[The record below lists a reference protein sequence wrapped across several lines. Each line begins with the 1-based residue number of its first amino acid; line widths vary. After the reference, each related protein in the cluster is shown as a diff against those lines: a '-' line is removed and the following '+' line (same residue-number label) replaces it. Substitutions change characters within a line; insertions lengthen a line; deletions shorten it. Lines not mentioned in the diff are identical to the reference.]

1 MSDSKKTET
10 QLITAGRRKEWS
22 HGIVNPPVYRAS
34 TCLFESYAE
43 LRERCADPSAKQL
56 FYGRKGTPTQWALEE
71 AITALEG
78 GEGTMLYPSGVAAI
92 TGAIMA
98 LVRTGDH
105 ILITDSAYEPTRT
118 FAEGLLRQM
127 GVETEYYDPIIG
139 ADIKSLF
146 RDNTR
151 LVMVETPGSLT
162 FEVQDLPAIV
172 ATASARD
179 IYVVVD
185 NTWATPL
192 LLKPLDL
199 GADISIHAVTKYI
212 GGHSDIMLG
221 SATANKRTF
230 KALQRTAY
238 QLGQTCSPDDAFLA
252 SRGIRTLAVR
262 LKTHEENALKVA
274 AWLKDRPEVAKVLHP
289 AFEDCPGHDIW
300 ERDFAGS
307 CGLFSIVLKGGDY
320 PDTAALVD
328 DMKLFKMGF
337 SWGGYESLILPS
349 DPRGSRSV
357 TTWKAEGPV
366 VRIHIGLEDTEDLI
380 AELEAGLRRYA
391 AHINTQA
398 AG

>member
-1 MSDSKKTET
+1 MSNNKKTDT
-10 QLITAGRRKEWS
+10 QLVHGGRRDEWS

-43 LRERCADPSAKQL
+43 LRERCADPSAKKL
-56 FYGRKGTPTQWALEE
+56 FYGRKGTPTHWALAE
-71 AITALEG
+71 AITELEN

-92 TGAIMA
+92 TGAILS
-98 LVRTGDH
+98 LVRAGDH

-118 FAEGLLRQM
+118 FSNGLLSQM
-127 GVETEYYDPIIG
+127 GVEAEYYDPLIG
-139 ADIKSLF
+139 GDIEKLF
-146 RDNTR
+146 RNNTR
-151 LVMVETPGSLT
+151 LVMTESPGSLT
-162 FEVQDLPAIV
+162 FEVQDLPAIIK
-172 ATASARD
+172 AARKHD
-179 IYVVVD
+179 IYVAVD

-192 LLKPLDL
+192 YLKPLEM

-262 LKTHEENALKVA
+262 LKVHEENALKVA
-274 AWLKDRPEVAKVLHP
+274 AWLKDQPEVARVLHP
-289 AFEDCPGHDIW
+289 AFEDCPGHEIW
-300 ERDFAGS
+300 DRDFAGS
-307 CGLFSIVLKGGDY
+307 TGLFSIVLKGGDY

-328 DMKLFKMGF
+328 DLKLFNMGF

-349 DPRGSRSV
+349 DPRGCRSV
-357 TTWKAEGPV
+357 TEWKGEGPV
-366 VRIHIGLEDTEDLI
+366 VRIHIGLEDTDDLIEDL
-380 AELEAGLRRYA
+380 AAGLKRYSKRIGA
-391 AHINTQA
+391 
-398 AG
+398 

>member
-1 MSDSKKTET
+1 MSNTKKTDT
-10 QLITAGRRKEWS
+10 QLVHGGRRDEWS
-22 HGIVNPPVYRAS
+22 HGVVNPPVYRAS
-34 TCLFESYAE
+34 TCLFDSYAE
-43 LRERCADPSAKQL
+43 LRERCADPSAKKL

-71 AITALEG
+71 AITELEG

-92 TGAIMA
+92 TGAILS
-98 LVRTGDH
+98 LVRAGDH

-118 FAEGLLRQM
+118 FSNGLLSQM
-127 GVETEYYDPIIG
+127 GVEAEYYDPLIG
-139 ADIKSLF
+139 GDIEKLF

-151 LVMVETPGSLT
+151 LVMTESPGSLT
-162 FEVQDLPAIV
+162 FEVQDLPAII
-172 ATASARD
+172 AAAKKRN
-179 IYVVVD
+179 IYVAVD

-192 LLKPLDL
+192 YLKPLEL

-252 SRGIRTLAVR
+252 SRGIRTLGVR
-262 LKTHEENALKVA
+262 LKVHEENALKVA
-274 AWLKDRPEVAKVLHP
+274 AWLKDQPEVARVLHP

-307 CGLFSIVLKGGDY
+307 TGLFSVVLRGGDY

-328 DMKLFKMGF
+328 DLKLFKMGF

-357 TTWKAEGPV
+357 TEWKAEGPV
-366 VRIHIGLEDTEDLI
+366 VRIHIGLEDPDDLI
-380 AELEAGLRRYA
+380 ADLHAGLKRYSK
-391 AHINTQA
+391 HIGA
-398 AG
+398 